1 MLTDTATY
9 LGPATVEEI
18 VGNRILLRL
27 PDREGWAQLA
37 LSFPYEPRAG
47 DVVLVIGEEDLFV
60 IGVITGRGK
69 SDFRVPGDLN
79 LEAGGSVNIS
89 GSRGINLES
98 PEISLTADRLEMTA
112 KTVYE
117 RFIRGYRWVKSVFQT
132 RAGRMRT
139 IVDSQ
144 YNLRAGSISETAQ
157 RNVRIDGKQIHL
169 G

>member
-1 MLTDTATY
+1 
-9 LGPATVEEI
+9 
-18 VGNRILLRL
+18 
-27 PDREGWAQLA
+27 
-37 LSFPYEPRAG
+37 
-47 DVVLVIGEEDLFV
+47 
-60 IGVITGRGK
+60 
-69 SDFRVPGDLN
+69 
-79 LEAGGSVNIS
+79 
-89 GSRGINLES
+89 
-98 PEISLTADRLEMTA
+98 MTA

>member
-60 IGVITGRGK
+60 IGVITGHLIRQIGEPAGQFDGGGVDDLYRLIERKLFGCRAVSQPGPLGPCLFDQSGK
-69 SDFRVPGDLN
+69 S
-79 LEAGGSVNIS
+79 A
-89 GSRGINLES
+89 
-98 PEISLTADRLEMTA
+98 
-112 KTVYE
+112 
-117 RFIRGYRWVKSVFQT
+117 
-132 RAGRMRT
+132 
-139 IVDSQ
+139 
-144 YNLRAGSISETAQ
+144 
-157 RNVRIDGKQIHL
+157 
-169 G
+169 